1 MIEPEEALL
10 YAVTHFHRAIAF
22 TNLNSVHDFPEI
34 AEAHLRYA
42 DSDIKVIYGAEM
54 RYVDKAGKIP
64 KGITILAKNQWGIKE
79 LYKIISSIS
88 TVGDSNFVS
97 LDVVRQNRKNLLI
110 GSCADGNIVL

>member
-1 MIEPEEALL
+1 MNLEMKTELWSELHLHTKLSDDISVIEPEEALL

-22 TNLNSVHDFPEI
+22 TNLNNVHDFPEI
-34 AEAHLRYA
+34 AKAHLRYA

-79 LYKIISSIS
+79 M
-88 TVGDSNFVS
+88 
-97 LDVVRQNRKNLLI
+97 
-110 GSCADGNIVL
+110 

>member
-10 YAVTHFHRAIAF
+10 YTVTHFHRAIAF
-22 TNLNSVHDFPEI
+22 TNLNNVHDFPEI
-34 AEAHLRYA
+34 AKAHLRYA

-64 KGITILAKNQWGIKE
+64 KGITILAENQWGIKE

-88 TVGDSNFVS
+88 TVGDSNFVM
-97 LDVVRQNRKNLLI
+97 NEM
-110 GSCADGNIVL
+110 GMA